1 MQRRSGFQIMKRL
14 IIELKPLAPIMAIT
28 ISMGVIGF
36 LAAIAIA
43 SFGAIAIG
51 TLIGDITFISFT
63 GAMIVMALAAV
74 FRGFLR
80 YAEQLSGHYIAFK
93 ILYILRDKI
102 FAKLRKL
109 APAKLEG
116 QEKGNLISLITS
128 DIELLEV
135 FYAHTIAPISIAII
149 TNKLRKLAPAKLEG
163 QEKGNLISLITSDI
177 ELLEVFYAHT
187 IAPISIAIITN
198 TIIAIIL
205 YMINPWFGL
214 LSVVFFLIVG
224 FVIPYA
230 SSSLGKE
237 AGVAYRNMFGECNN
251 YILDSL
257 RGLKEVLLFKN
268 GEERLKEINSKS
280 HRINESLDKIKEHEG
295 IIRAITDLTI
305 MIAILT
311 FVGLGFY
318 QYSVGNLSFTWMLV
332 GIVIIASSFG
342 PVVALSNLS
351 NTLLQTFACA
361 ERLFDLIDEEPHVEE
376 VLEGHEISGDSI
388 SYEDVTFAYPNRKEK
403 IFDSTSVNIEKGDK
417 IALIGESGIGKS
429 TFVKLMMRFWDV
441 NEGKIKLDN
450 INIKEVST
458 NSIRNTQTLVSQETY
473 LFNESILDNIRIGN
487 INATKDEVIKAAKMA
502 SIHDFIETLPKGYDT
517 KVGELGGNLSSG
529 EKQRIGLARA
539 FLSDGNVLILDEPT
553 SNLDTLNE
561 GEILKSI
568 KENCE
573 DKTIVLISHR
583 KSTTA
588 VCNKTYKLENSKLIM
603 S

>member
-1 MQRRSGFQIMKRL
+1 MKRRSGFQIMKRL
-14 IIELKPLAPIMAIT
+14 IVELKPLAPIMAIT

-51 TLIGDITFISFT
+51 AAIGDITFISFT
-63 GAMIVMALAAV
+63 GAMIVMAVSALL
-74 FRGFLR
+74 RGFLR

-102 FAKLRKL
+102 FGKLRKL

-135 FYAHTIAPISIAII
+135 FYAHTIAPI
-149 TNKLRKLAPAKLEG
+149 
-163 QEKGNLISLITSDI
+163 
-177 ELLEVFYAHT
+177 
-187 IAPISIAIITN
+187 AIITN
-198 TIIAIIL
+198 TIISIIL
-205 YMINPWFGL
+205 FIINPWFGI
-214 LSVVFFLIVG
+214 LSVIFFLIVG

-230 SSSLGKE
+230 SSGLGKA
-237 AGVAYRNMFGECNN
+237 AGVEYRNMFGECNN

-257 RGLKEVLLFKN
+257 RGLKEVLLFKSGN
-268 GEERLKEINSKS
+268 ERVNEINSKS
-280 HRINESLDKIKEHEG
+280 HRINKSLDKIKEHEG

-311 FVGLGFY
+311 FVGVGFY
-318 QYSVGNLSFTWMLV
+318 QYSMGDISFTWMLV
-332 GIVIIASSFG
+332 GIVVIASSFG

-376 VLEGHEISGDSI
+376 VLEGHEVNGESI
-388 SYEDVTFAYPNRKEK
+388 AYDNVTFSYPNRKEK
-403 IFDSTSVNIEKGDK
+403 IFDNTSVHIKRGDK
-417 IALIGESGIGKS
+417 VALIGESGIGKS

-441 NEGKIKLDN
+441 NEGKINLDN
-450 INIKEVST
+450 KNIKEV
-458 NSIRNTQTLVSQETY
+458 NTVSLRGSQTLVSQETY
-473 LFNESILDNIRIGN
+473 LFNESIMDNIRIGN
-487 INATKDEVIKAAKMA
+487 SKASKNEVIEAAKMA
-502 SIHDFIETLPKGYDT
+502 SIHEFIETLPKGYET

-539 FLSDGNVLILDEPT
+539 FLSKGDILILDEPT

-588 VCNKTYKLENSKLIM
+588 VCNKTYKLERSKIVEV
-603 S
+603 